1 MLGWIP
7 FAQETPMTLPE
18 PFLRILQHEGVVAI
32 ATQGPD
38 GPHLVNSWNTYL
50 QITEDGRLLIPVGGM
65 YHTEAN
71 LASDARV
78 LVTLGSREVQGAH
91 GPGTG
96 FLVRG
101 TGRFHPSGAEFEA
114 VKGRFPWAR
123 AALVVS
129 PASLEQ
135 TL

>member
-1 MLGWIP
+1 MS
-7 FAQETPMTLPE
+7 LPQ
-18 PFLRILQHEGVVAI
+18 PFLQILRHEGVVAI

-38 GPHLVNSWNTYL
+38 GPHLVNTWNSYL

-65 YHTEAN
+65 QHTEAH
-71 LASDARV
+71 LAADDRI
-78 LVTLGSREVQGAH
+78 LVTLGSREVPGLH

-101 TGRFHPSGAEFEA
+101 TGRFHVTGPEFEA
-114 VKGRFPWAR
+114 VKGRFAWAR
-123 AALVVS
+123 AALAVHPESVS
-129 PASLEQ
+129 Q